1 MVDAYQD
8 ITIQFQ
14 LYRMTGRDYS
24 LLALILGLEIAV
36 IAAGGT
42 QASFTPKLK
51 ISPLGWGFP
60 AYCCLL
66 LIPTLLHIK
75 EVIAWRISRW
85 KM

>member
-1 MVDAYQD
+1 MGILGFVLLPEA
-8 ITIQFQ
+8 
-14 LYRMTGRDYS
+14 DYG
-24 LLALILGLEIAV
+24 LAGLVLILGLEIAV

-51 ISPLGWGFP
+51 ISPVGWGFP

-75 EVIAWRISRW
+75 EVIAWQISRW
-85 KM
+85 NM

>member
-1 MVDAYQD
+1 
-8 ITIQFQ
+8 
-14 LYRMTGRDYS
+14 MTGRDVF
-24 LLALILGLEIAV
+24 LLVLILGLEIAV

-75 EVIAWRISRW
+75 EVIAWQISRW
-85 KM
+85 NM